1 MADNLQQRL
10 DAIGGKMQLIVDRYA
25 KLTERLLAANET
37 IREQQATIESQRRQI
52 DGLRRQVESL
62 QVVGI
67 LSPKREDI
75 DRSRTFLAELLR
87 DINKCI
93 TELSE

>member
-25 KLTERLLAANET
+25 RLTERLRTANET
-37 IREQQATIESQRRQI
+37 IQEQKATIEFQRRQI
-52 DGLRRQVESL
+52 DALRRQIENL

-67 LSPKREDI
+67 LSPKREDVE
-75 DRSRTFLAELLR
+75 RSRTFLAELLR

>member
-67 LSPKREDI
+67 LSPKREDL